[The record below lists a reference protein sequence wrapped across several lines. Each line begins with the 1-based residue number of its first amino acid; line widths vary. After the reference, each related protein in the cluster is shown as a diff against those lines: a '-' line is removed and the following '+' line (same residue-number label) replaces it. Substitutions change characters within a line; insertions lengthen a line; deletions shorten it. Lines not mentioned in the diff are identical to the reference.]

1 MGSSWCPVA
10 ASAPGRGGSLGLD
23 AHGHGVPGVQ
33 LHPGAPSLVP
43 LPHVWLIRTPS
54 SSFSAQVSPPV
65 SLTLNSSVRVA
76 PTDRPTDTARP
87 RSGPAK
93 VRGHLIAPPPPPP
106 PSPSLA
112 PSLSTALRRWR
123 RRSRISGSTAG
134 AVWLFKSPRPN
145 GRCDGP
151 GRRRR
156 TRHLRRQL
164 LAPSIGH
171 AWSCD
176 ARKERSS
183 GQSTHPRATRASDA
197 ARAAFVS
204 APGSSRPRKRPRRG
218 GT

>member
-1 MGSSWCPVA
+1 MVSCSCLGTGTGRLSRSRCPR
-10 ASAPGRGGSLGLD
+10 PRRPRGATTPWG
-23 AHGHGVPGVQ
+23 AIV
-33 LHPGAPSLVP
+33 GAPAARMVNKN
-43 LPHVWLIRTPS
+43 
-54 SSFSAQVSPPV
+54 
-65 SLTLNSSVRVA
+65 TLFFFLRPGFTSRITDPQQQRESG
-76 PTDRPTDTARP
+76 TDRPTDRHRSP
-87 RSGPAK
+87 SERSGQGPRPFDRSPTTTSTFPVFGTLPLHGVATMATT
-93 VRGHLIAPPPPPP
+93 VAHQRLHCRGR
-106 PSPSLA
+106 LA
-112 PSLSTALRRWR
+112 
-123 RRSRISGSTAG
+123 
-134 AVWLFKSPRPN
+134 FKSPRPN